1 MADEPAGSGTPPAVT
16 PPPGALPPGAVSE
29 SDEPTDAEGWRKY
42 VARINRESA
51 TRRRELEALQA
62 KLKEKDDA
70 EKSELQ
76 RAVERAEAAERKAAQ
91 SERGLLRQRIGLE
104 AKLPAELIDMIQ
116 GDDEEAMKA
125 AAARLAQYVRP
136 NGDLGGGRGGSAA
149 PPADDMNAR
158 IRAAAGRTQ

>member
-1 MADEPAGSGTPPAVT
+1 MADEPAGSVTPPADT
-16 PPPGALPPGAVSE
+16 PPQGTAPPGNTDP
-29 SDEPTDAEGWRKY
+29 DEPTDAEGWRKY

-62 KLKEKDDA
+62 KLKEREDA

-76 RAVERAEAAERKAAQ
+76 KAVERAEAAEKRAAQ
-91 SERGLLRQRIGLE
+91 SEIGLMRQRIGLE
-104 AKLPAELIDMIQ
+104 AKLPPELIDMIQ
-116 GDDEEAMKA
+116 GEDEDAMKA
-125 AAARLAQYVRP
+125 AAGRLAQYVRP
-136 NGDLGGGRGGSAA
+136 NGDLGGGRGGSPA